1 MCQQI
6 DGNRRRAG
14 QSLRDAGAGEYPRR
28 RVHTAQGGRN
38 GSEFDVLL
46 RHVRQ
51 GTDEITR
58 TMAMV
63 AAGGLLGGL
72 DVLPGQGASLEEGS
86 LVVGVGL
93 NRNQE

>member
-6 DGNRRRAG
+6 DGNRRRVG
-14 QSLRDAGAGEYPRR
+14 QSLRDTAASEYPRR
-28 RVHTAQGGRN
+28 RVHTAQGGWN

-51 GTDEITR
+51 GTDERTH

-72 DVLPGQGASLEEGS
+72 EVLPGQGAALEEGS